1 MVEFNREY
9 MMNMATLKTFAAGLA
24 LASFSALPALAA
36 GPEAPVKQVG
46 LFAKKVEDCAKDAK
60 KVAKKKSNGKHGN
73 GDDGKKAG
81 CDGDNNG
88 KKAGCDGD
96 GGGCNLLQ
104 RAMNKSGIGRRLS
117 DAGVKAGGFLQM
129 GYHSDNNGLFN
140 NHADDFN
147 VHQLYFSLEKVADDS
162 EGMGI
167 GFRSDI
173 VYGVDAQDLQAFGND
188 RANEYD
194 DDDDFDHGDYGWALP
209 QMYATVVR
217 DDLSV
222 KLGHFNA
229 NLGMESNNPTQNFFY
244 SHSKA
249 MYNSQPRTLTGLM
262 ADYSLTDELTTSFG
276 WAGGWNSGMFERGNT
291 RTGTD
296 GRDGSA
302 LVSTI
307 GFNPLDGV
315 SLTYAVS
322 MGDLGE
328 RGEGYVHS
336 IFGELEIIDD
346 ITYAIESVFV
356 DLNQETAYGA
366 GADGPGGANS
376 IGITQYLT
384 SKINDKLSAG
394 ARVEWWKNSGDSE
407 YNVTFGLNY
416 QARDCIVVR
425 PEVRTDW
432 GADAQGVRAATNA
445 DDQTVFGIDVI
456 LSY

>member
-1 MVEFNREY
+1 
-9 MMNMATLKTFAAGLA
+9 MNMATIKTFVAGLA
-24 LASFSALPALAA
+24 LVSFSAAPALAD
-36 GPEAPVKQVG
+36 GPESASVKTVG

-60 KVAKKKSNGKHGN
+60 TNGKKKGN
-73 GDDGKKAG
+73 GDDDGKKAG
-81 CDGDNNG
+81 CDGDN
-88 KKAGCDGD
+88 
-96 GGGCNLLQ
+96 GGCNLLQ
-104 RAMNKSGIGRRLS
+104 RAMNKSAIGQRLS
-117 DAGVKAGGFLQM
+117 DAGIKVGGWAQM
-129 GYHSDNNGLFN
+129 GYHSDSNGLFN
-140 NHADDFN
+140 SHPDDFN
-147 VHQLYFSLEKVADDS
+147 VHQLYFSIEKVADDS
-162 EGMGI
+162 EGIGI
-167 GFRSDI
+167 GFRSDL

-188 RANEYD
+188 RAAEYD
-194 DDDDFDHGDYGWALP
+194 DDSDFDHGLYGWAMP

-291 RTGTD
+291 RAGTD

-307 GFNPLDGV
+307 GFTPLDGV

-346 ITYAIESVFV
+346 ITYAIETVLV

-376 IGITQYLT
+376 LGITQYLT

-416 QARDCIVVR
+416 QARECVVVR

-432 GADAQGVRAATNA
+432 GADAQGVRSASNI

>member
-1 MVEFNREY
+1 MVEFSREY

-60 KVAKKKSNGKHGN
+60 KVAKKKTNGKN
-73 GDDGKKAG
+73 GDDGKTAG
-81 CDGDNNG
+81 CDGDN
-88 KKAGCDGD
+88 
-96 GGGCNLLQ
+96 GGCNLLQ
-104 RAMNKSGIGRRLS
+104 RAMNKTGIGRRLS
-117 DAGVKAGGFLQM
+117 DSGVKAGGFLQM

-173 VYGVDAQDLQAFGND
+173 VYGVDAQDMQAFGND
-188 RANEYD
+188 RASEYD
-194 DDDDFDHGDYGWALP
+194 DDTDFDHGIYGWALP
-209 QMYATVVR
+209 QLYATVVR

-262 ADYSLTDELTTSFG
+262 ADYNLTDELTTSFG
-276 WAGGWNSGMFERGNT
+276 WAGGWNSGMLECGNT
-291 RTGTD
+291 RSGTD

-302 LVSTI
+302 LVSKI

-322 MGDLGE
+322 MGDLGN

-336 IFGELEIIDD
+336 VYGELEIIDD
-346 ITYAIESVFV
+346 ITYAIESVLV
-356 DLNQETAYGA
+356 ETNQEDAA
-366 GADGPGGANS
+366 GAAHS
-376 IGITQYLT
+376 VGITQYLT

-394 ARVEWWKNSGDSE
+394 ARIEWWKNSGDSE
-407 YNVTFGLNY
+407 YDVTFGLNY

-425 PEVRTDW
+425 PEIRTDW
-432 GADAQGVRAATNA
+432 GADSAAVRGTQE
-445 DDQTVFGIDVI
+445 DQTVFGIDVI